1 MPHTGA
7 SGNQECPDNLT
18 GELAYE
24 LGENRQVVIDS
35 LLKKFSGI
43 VPKQDLANSSLQV
56 IYEAFSKK
64 FSRNTTKIGYCHFL
78 ESLNMISA
86 YYHEA
91 SYGTE
96 MQSNLV
102 DVQLETEGIHSLVQN
117 FNAAYGTKNSV
128 ELCDMFAKIL
138 KIKDSEV
145 ADNVDQKI
153 QRRQTDSCSDNN
165 CTCPEGGIN
174 SNELLCP
181 CQFFDCLDVGR
192 NLLPVFEGFEG
203 LECLAFVVDTT
214 GSMKDEIDMTIQI
227 IKDMIASEEN
237 GCYILVPFNDDGHSN
252 SSMLYPAGF

>member
-1 MPHTGA
+1 M
-7 SGNQECPDNLT
+7 
-18 GELAYE
+18 
-24 LGENRQVVIDS
+24 
-35 LLKKFSGI
+35 
-43 VPKQDLANSSLQV
+43 

-86 YYHEA
+86 FYHEA
-91 SYGTE
+91 DYSTG
-96 MQSNLV
+96 MQSNP
-102 DVQLETEGIHSLVQN
+102 ETEGIHFLVQN
-117 FNAAYGTKNSV
+117 FNAAYDTKNSV

-145 ADNVDQKI
+145 ADHVDQNI
-153 QRRQTDSCSDNN
+153 QRRQSDSCSDND

-181 CQFFDCLDVGR
+181 CQFFDCLDAGR
-192 NLLPVFEGFEG
+192 NLRPVFEGFEG

-214 GSMKDEIDMTIQI
+214 GSMKDEIDVTIQV

-237 GCYILVPFNDDGHSN
+237 GCYILVPFNDDGHSD
-252 SSMLYPAGF
+252 SSMLDLAGLV